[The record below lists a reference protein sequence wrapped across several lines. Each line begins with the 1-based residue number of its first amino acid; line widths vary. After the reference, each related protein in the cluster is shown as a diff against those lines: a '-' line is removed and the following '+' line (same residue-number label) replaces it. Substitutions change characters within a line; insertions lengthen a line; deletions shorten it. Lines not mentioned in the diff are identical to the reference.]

1 MAKVRR
7 KTYTRAQSQ
16 SKYAPYLR
24 DTLDGLS
31 LGQTIW
37 WKDIDENIYTGDI
50 NQLVEHPEYGNWV
63 SCYCINGGFRTKHT
77 HEVSTKKIKRK
88 RGRKPK
94 KESIDGIV

>member
-16 SKYAPYLR
+16 SKYAPYQR
-24 DTLDGLS
+24 DELDGLS
-31 LGQTIW
+31 LGQVIW
-37 WKDIDENIYTGDI
+37 WKDIDENIYTGEI

-63 SCYCINGGFRTKHT
+63 SCYCINGGFRTKLT
-77 HEVSTKKIKRK
+77 GDVSTKKIRRK

-94 KESIDGIV
+94 KESIDGTV